1 MNIFNELKAVVLD
14 VVEALKAEGA
24 LPADLDASRVTME
37 PPRDPSHG
45 DMATN
50 AAMVLG
56 KAAKMKP
63 RDLAELLV
71 GKLVHADLIS
81 GAEVAGPGFINIRL
95 KSDAWLNV
103 LKVVLETGPTFGAST
118 MGGGEAINVEFVS
131 ANPTGPMHVGH
142 GRGAVYGDALAS
154 LLSKAG
160 WAVTKEYYVN
170 DAGAQVEA
178 LARAVHARYRVAL
191 GDLSEE
197 AFVAMLAAKEIEYG
211 GDYLVPLAKEI
222 AATEGRVWLDREEAE
237 WLPHFRDR
245 GIESMLALIKEDLGA
260 MGVTHDVFTSEREL
274 VRAGRVDE
282 LLGEL
287 ESRDLIYVGELEPP
301 KGKLPDDW
309 EPRPQT
315 LFRATQYGDDV
326 DRALKKSDGTWT
338 YFASDIAYHHDKY
351 KRGFKEMINILGADH
366 GGYVKRL
373 KAAVKAVSGGEGEL
387 DVKLIQLVKLMN
399 KGEPVK
405 MSKRAGTFITLRE
418 VVDEV
423 GKDVVRFI
431 MLTRKNDAALDFDY
445 AKVTEKTRD
454 NPVFYVQY
462 AYARSQSVK
471 RLATEAFSG
480 RDLAPAALAQSA
492 DLSLLD
498 AEEELAMVRLLAG
511 WPRLVESAAEAHEPH
526 RVAFYLGEVAA
537 AFHGLWNR
545 GNDDAQ
551 LRFFLPENEQ
561 ISLARLALVQAVAT
575 VIASGLEIFGV
586 EPVKEMR

>member
-1 MNIFNELKAVVLD
+1 MNVFNEVKAVVLD
-14 VVEALKAEGA
+14 VVEVLKAEGT
-24 LPADLDASRVTME
+24 LPAELDASRVTME

-71 GKLVHADLIS
+71 GKLVQADLVS
-81 GAEVAGPGFINIRL
+81 DAEVAGPGFINIRL
-95 KSDAWLNV
+95 KSEAWLNV
-103 LKVVLETGPTFGAST
+103 LKVVLETGPAFGAST
-118 MGGGEAINVEFVS
+118 MGGGAAVNVEFVS

-170 DAGAQVEA
+170 DAGAQVDA
-178 LARAVHARYRVAL
+178 LARAVYARYRVVL
-191 GDLSEE
+191 GELSEE
-197 AFVAMLAAKEIEYG
+197 AFAAMLAAKEIEYG
-211 GDYLVPLAKEI
+211 GDYLVPLAKDI
-222 AATEGRVWLDREEAE
+222 AADEGAVWLGKEEVE

-260 MGVTHDVFTSEREL
+260 MGVTHDVFTSERDL

-282 LLGEL
+282 LLAEL
-287 ESRDLIYVGELEPP
+287 ENRDLIYVGELEPP

-326 DRALKKSDGTWT
+326 DRPLKKSDGTWT

-373 KAAVKAVSGGEGEL
+373 KAAVKAVSDGQGEL

-471 RLATEAFSG
+471 RLAMEAFSG
-480 RDLAPAALAQSA
+480 RDLSPEALAQSA

-561 ISLARLALVQAVAT
+561 MSLARLALVQAVAT

>member
-1 MNIFNELKAVVLD
+1 MNIFNDLKLVVLD
-14 VVEALKAEGA
+14 VIEALKAKGA

-50 AAMVLG
+50 AAMILG
-56 KAAKMKP
+56 KAAGMKP
-63 RDLAELLV
+63 KDLADLLV
-71 GKLVHADLIS
+71 VGLAEAPLV
-81 GAEVAGPGFINIRL
+81 AEASVAGPGFINIRL
-95 KSDAWLNV
+95 KPEVWLTV
-103 LKVVLETGPTFGAST
+103 LKAVLETGPSFGAST
-118 MGGGEAINVEFVS
+118 MGAGQAINVEFVS

-142 GRGAVYGDALAS
+142 GRGAVFGDALAA
-154 LLSKAG
+154 LLTKAG

-170 DAGAQVEA
+170 DAGAQVDA
-178 LARAVHARYRVAL
+178 LARAIHARYRVIRGAL
-191 GDLSEE
+191 SPA
-197 AFVAMLAAKEIEYG
+197 AFTAMLEAKEIEYG
-211 GDYLVPLAKEI
+211 GDYLVPVAEEI
-222 AATEGRVWLDREEAE
+222 ARNDGDAWVDKDEAE
-237 WLPHFRDR
+237 WLAPFRDL
-245 GIESMLALIKEDLGA
+245 GIARMLDLIREDLALLG
-260 MGVTHDVFTSEREL
+260 VRHDVFTSEREL

-287 ESRDLIYVGELEPP
+287 EGRDLVYVGVLEPP
-301 KGKLPDDW
+301 KGKTPDDW

-326 DRALKKSDGTWT
+326 DRPLKKSDGTWT

-351 KRGFKEMINILGADH
+351 KRGFKEMINVLGADH

-373 KAAVKAVSGGEGEL
+373 KAAVKAVSDGVGEL

-399 KGEPVK
+399 NGEPVK
-405 MSKRAGTFITLRE
+405 MSKRSGTFITLRE
-418 VVDEV
+418 VVEEV

-445 AKVTEKTRD
+445 AKVKEKTRD

-462 AYARSQSVK
+462 AHARSNSVK
-471 RLATEAFSG
+471 RHAQAAFPD
-480 RDLAPAALAQSA
+480 RDLSPVALAASA
-492 DLSLLD
+492 DFSLLD

-526 RVAFYLGEVAA
+526 RVAFYLGDVAA

-545 GNDDAQ
+545 GNDNAQ
-551 LRFFLPENEQ
+551 LRFFLPENEAV
-561 ISLARLALVQAVAT
+561 SLARLALVQAVVT

-586 EPVKEMR
+586 EPVEEMQ